1 MQERQKLSAINLTVD
16 FWCFS
21 QPVKVK
27 QGNCRLT
34 GHSGAVSRAL
44 FRLFSKYFKVA
55 KYLVIGGFSRFSTD
69 FAENKSA

>member
-34 GHSGAVSRAL
+34 GHSGTGAEHYSD
-44 FRLFSKYFKVA
+44 F
-55 KYLVIGGFSRFSTD
+55 LVNILTLP
-69 FAENKSA
+69 NT